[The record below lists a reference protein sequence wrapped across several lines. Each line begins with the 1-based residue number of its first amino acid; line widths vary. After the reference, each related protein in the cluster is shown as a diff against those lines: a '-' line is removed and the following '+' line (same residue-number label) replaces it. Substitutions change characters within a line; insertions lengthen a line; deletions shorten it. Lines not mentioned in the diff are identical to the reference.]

1 MAATANTAAKAGGNK
16 KASRTLIDPIYQKYT
31 KSVIRSLASTEFYE
45 FFMDAIAKADNEFQ
59 FSNRKLQKTVD
70 VTWIDAIE
78 EALDGM
84 QNIIASPRNVI
95 REEELIVN
103 VAHAKKAGSDVV
115 RHLAQHGSLVETFDE
130 DSGEIRPGRLMQKL
144 REDSTDLY
152 ENRLVFTVLE
162 SAFHFVKIRHDALL
176 EAMSDE
182 FGAKLKMRSD
192 MQSATEMVHLDMFL
206 HIKETDSALQTDEK
220 NQEVFARISRLYR
233 LLSMFMN
240 TPFAQQMSKLNRVKG
255 TLVKTNVLKRN
266 ADYKAIVKLW
276 DFLHQY
282 EDVGYTIRVV
292 EQNPVID
299 ENFQRDIYHNILFSY
314 IILKG
319 YLEDEKDRMIPVF
332 GKEKRR
338 VLKPR
343 FIRQIIEEITE
354 DYDLPDVEVRKVLIE
369 ELTKA
374 QLMKE
379 EAEERRRLVEEQAQ
393 RKKAEAERLRQ
404 EKEAEQERLRQER
417 EAERERIRLEKE
429 AEKARLRQEKMEREA
444 EDRRRGGLFRQETE
458 WFQEHLAERLEA
470 REKLREREETRRQR
484 DAKAARLL
492 EEAEERS
499 REEAL
504 RLKQRRDEEQA
515 RLQREKQQAAEQAR
529 REREELQQAQLA
541 EQKRLQEE
549 QQAKDQEQAAVYQ
562 AEWKWFQDTRPG
574 RLQMRAEQQAREKA
588 ALEQLAQERRIR
600 QAQRRAENQRINK

>member
-1 MAATANTAAKAGGNK
+1 
-16 KASRTLIDPIYQKYT
+16 
-31 KSVIRSLASTEFYE
+31 
-45 FFMDAIAKADNEFQ
+45 
-59 FSNRKLQKTVD
+59 
-70 VTWIDAIE
+70 
-78 EALDGM
+78 
-84 QNIIASPRNVI
+84 
-95 REEELIVN
+95 
-103 VAHAKKAGSDVV
+103 
-115 RHLAQHGSLVETFDE
+115 
-130 DSGEIRPGRLMQKL
+130 MQKL

-319 YLEDEKDRMIPVF
+319 YLEDEKDR
-332 GKEKRR
+332 
-338 VLKPR
+338 
-343 FIRQIIEEITE
+343 
-354 DYDLPDVEVRKVLIE
+354 
-369 ELTKA
+369 
-374 QLMKE
+374 
-379 EAEERRRLVEEQAQ
+379 
-393 RKKAEAERLRQ
+393 
-404 EKEAEQERLRQER
+404 
-417 EAERERIRLEKE
+417 
-429 AEKARLRQEKMEREA
+429 
-444 EDRRRGGLFRQETE
+444 
-458 WFQEHLAERLEA
+458 
-470 REKLREREETRRQR
+470 
-484 DAKAARLL
+484 
-492 EEAEERS
+492 
-499 REEAL
+499 
-504 RLKQRRDEEQA
+504 
-515 RLQREKQQAAEQAR
+515 
-529 REREELQQAQLA
+529 
-541 EQKRLQEE
+541 
-549 QQAKDQEQAAVYQ
+549 
-562 AEWKWFQDTRPG
+562 
-574 RLQMRAEQQAREKA
+574 
-588 ALEQLAQERRIR
+588 
-600 QAQRRAENQRINK
+600 